1 MSTSSGRD
9 GRPLDVALPVLE
21 VDDMQPARSRLLFVF
36 GAAGVVLGVGV
47 LGFSALGATTSTS
60 SDEVRSEQFA
70 AASHPRPNEL
80 LPDLDQ
86 EAPSELA
93 LRVGTRSD
101 GRPTYELGFRSAVV
115 NVGKGPLLLI
125 GERPGIGTPRMTVDQ
140 YVERVRARPRVV
152 HGVGWMQ
159 YVVSPTHR
167 HWHYLQF
174 DRYVLQSAQ
183 LVRAGGGIVVADRK
197 TGFCLGDRF
206 RTTQPTAARAPRGA
220 VYRSRCGLEQ
230 PQRLRIRE
238 GISVGYGDDYSGFV
252 EGQQLPLDGL
262 PDGRY
267 VLVHRVNSNGH
278 LRELSYDNNAASV
291 LIDLRWRAGAPVMRV
306 LGVCPGTDRCDARH
320 FATRVS
326 QGE

>member
-1 MSTSSGRD
+1 
-9 GRPLDVALPVLE
+9 LL
-21 VDDMQPARSRLLFVF
+21 LLFGV
-36 GAAGVVLGVGV
+36 AAVVLGVVG

-60 SDEVRSEQFA
+60 SDGVRSEQLA
-70 AASHPRPNEL
+70 TATHPRPKEL

-93 LRVGTRSD
+93 LRVVAGAA

-115 NVGKGPLLLI
+115 NVGKGPLLLV
-125 GERPGIGTPRMTVDQ
+125 GERPGTGTSRMTVDQ
-140 YVERVRARPRVV
+140 YVERVHARPRVV
-152 HGVGWMQ
+152 HDVGWMQ

-183 LVRAGGGIVVADRK
+183 LVHAGGGIVVADRK

-206 RTTQPTAARAPRGA
+206 RTTQRTAARAPRDA
-220 VYRSRCGLEQ
+220 VYTSRCGLEQ
-230 PQRLRIRE
+230 PQRLRIHE
-238 GISVGYGDDYSGFV
+238 GISVGYGDDYSGFL
-252 EGQQLPLDGL
+252 EGQQLPLDAL

-278 LRELSYDNNAASV
+278 LRELSYENNAASV
-291 LIDLRWRAGAPVMRV
+291 LLDLRWQAGAPVMRV
-306 LGVCPGTDRCDARH
+306 LGVCPETDRCDARH
-320 FATRVS
+320 FATRAS
-326 QGE
+326 QGG